1 MGITTPMAVDVREGA
16 GAAAGANGLPDSP
29 ELTALFD
36 RGEDAGCLD
45 LSEISDLIQTL
56 DLGEPEVHSLYVEI
70 TGRGIVIS
78 DDCSREGAPEATYDN
93 DGLAGVTMDALRL
106 FLNEISRHRLLTA
119 PEEVELAKLIEQGD
133 AGAKSRM
140 INSNLRLVVSIAKK
154 YPTTDLALLDLIQ
167 EGVLGLMR
175 ATEKFDWRRG
185 YKFSTYATW
194 WIRQAIERG
203 LQNKSRAIRVP
214 VHVLQRER
222 RIDRIERDILIREGR
237 IPTDE
242 ELANA
247 AKISVR
253 QVREARETPR
263 TVTSLDRPV
272 GEGEETSLGD
282 LIPDDESGEPV
293 ELVELSLRTETVQ
306 QAVSELPEQER
317 LVLKL
322 RYGLDG
328 QLTPKSIQEVTRLL
342 DMSVREV
349 RRTEAE
355 GLARL
360 SRMREVQ
367 ALRT

>member
-1 MGITTPMAVDVREGA
+1 MAVEVRDGA
-16 GAAAGANGLPDSP
+16 GTGARASGLPDSP
-29 ELTALFD
+29 ELKALFD

-45 LSEISDLIQTL
+45 LSEVSELIQAL

-70 TGRGIVIS
+70 TGRGVVIS

-119 PEEVELAKLIEQGD
+119 PEEVELAKRIEQGD
-133 AGAKSRM
+133 SNAKSRM
-140 INSNLRLVVSIAKK
+140 INANLRLVVSIAKK
-154 YPTTDLALLDLIQ
+154 YPTSDLALLDLIQ

-203 LQNKSRAIRVP
+203 LQNKARAIRVP

-237 IPTDE
+237 IPTDD
-242 ELANA
+242 ELATA

-253 QVREARETPR
+253 QVQEARETPR

-272 GEGEETSLGD
+272 GEEETSLGD
-282 LIPDDESGEPV
+282 LLPDEESGEPL

-306 QAVSELPEQER
+306 QAVSELPERER

-367 ALRT
+367 ALR

>member
-1 MGITTPMAVDVREGA
+1 MAVEVRAGPGA
-16 GAAAGANGLPDSP
+16 SLHRSELPESP
-29 ELTALFD
+29 ELKALFD
-36 RGEDAGCLD
+36 KGDDAGCLD
-45 LSEISDLIQTL
+45 LSELSDLIQAL
-56 DLGEPEVHSLYVEI
+56 DYSEDHVRSLYSEI
-70 TGRGIVIS
+70 AARGITIS

-93 DGLAGVTMDALRL
+93 DGLAGITMDTLRL
-106 FLNEISRHRLLTA
+106 FLNEISRHSLLSA
-119 PEEVELAKLIEQGD
+119 SQEVELAKRIERGD
-133 AGAKSRM
+133 DDAKSRM

-154 YPTTDLALLDLIQ
+154 YPTADLSLLDLIQ

-203 LQNKSRAIRVP
+203 LQNKARAIRVP

-237 IPTDE
+237 IPSDE
-242 ELANA
+242 ELATA
-247 AKISVR
+247 AEISVR
-253 QVREARETPR
+253 QVQEARGTPR

-272 GEGEETSLGD
+272 GEEEETTLGE
-282 LIPDDESGEPV
+282 LLTDDETGEPE

-306 QAVSELPEQER
+306 QAVSELPERER

-360 SRMREVQ
+360 ARMREVQ
-367 ALRT
+367 ALRS